1 MLCGVCAPPEES
13 DFLEK
18 FCQVLNIVFIMINL
32 SMTESSF
39 IMYGLYQLKM
49 GNIAEFLYA
58 IVQVTSSMATHLSY
72 VSMVFQRKHMRNVF
86 NGLQNIFDQCK
97 FDRE

>member
-1 MLCGVCAPPEES
+1 MLCGVCAPAEQS
-13 DFLEK
+13 DLSAK

-39 IMYGLYQLKM
+39 IMYGLHQLEM

-72 VSMVFQRKHMRNVF
+72 VSMAFQRTHMRNVF
-86 NGLQNIFDQCK
+86 NGLQKIFDQCK
-97 FDRE
+97 FKRS